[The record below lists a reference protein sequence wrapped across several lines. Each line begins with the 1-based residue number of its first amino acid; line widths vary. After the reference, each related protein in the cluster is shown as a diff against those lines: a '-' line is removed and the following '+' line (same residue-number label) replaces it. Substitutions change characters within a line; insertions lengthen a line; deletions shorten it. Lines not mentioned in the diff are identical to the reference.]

1 MKKLLLFPCLYLVFG
16 NIAMASENPYL
27 QLKSRDCRQNLIT
40 LKPGNTLPNI
50 PELPAFTIGRV
61 AVFDHT
67 VLRNA
72 QDEESTRQVVQYAR
86 KKIPGVLSAL
96 RAKGLLS
103 EINRVAK
110 IYGVDPLQVLAPIL
124 GEKVFNGF
132 IDAALQDS
140 VSNFLKSDL
149 DRIGGDIRKLGEK
162 PEVQACMR
170 SSISNYWKWQC
181 AVFYNA
187 DEVGNPLLVKVK
199 KAGTCGIAQFNP
211 VLLWSLN
218 DVVVRVGHQE
228 PIVFGDIKKSL
239 DVVLT
244 PQKILHYLAAYALV
258 ARQVYLDVACVDIS
272 KNAGIVASLYNLGG
286 EYTRA
291 YYLSRARAE
300 FPAENRR
307 PQENYFGWFINY
319 FEGDLRKELQ
329 KEL

>member
-1 MKKLLLFPCLYLVFG
+1 MKGMKKLMLFICLCGFLDNSAF
-16 NIAMASENPYL
+16 ANPYL
-27 QLKSRDCRQNLIT
+27 HMQARDCGQSLIT
-40 LKPGNTLPNI
+40 LKPGNSLKEI
-50 PELPAFTIGRV
+50 PKLPAFTVGRV
-61 AVFDHT
+61 ALFDQII
-67 VLRNA
+67 LRNA
-72 QDEESTRQVVQYAR
+72 EDSESSRQVVQYAR
-86 KKIPGVLSAL
+86 KKMPGVLTAL
-96 RAKGLLS
+96 REKGLLA

-149 DRIGGDIRKLGEK
+149 DRISSDIRRLSEK

-170 SSISNYWKWQC
+170 SSIGNYWKWQC

-187 DEVGNPLLVKVK
+187 DEVGNPLSAKVK

-228 PIVFGDIKKSL
+228 PIAFGDIRKSL
-239 DVVLT
+239 EVVLT
-244 PQKILHYLAAYALV
+244 PKKILHYLAAYALV
-258 ARQVYLDVACVDIS
+258 VRQVYKDVACVDIS

-286 EYTRA
+286 EYARA
-291 YYLSRARAE
+291 FYLSQYRLE
-300 FPAENRR
+300 YPDRR